1 MSHAFTPEPLTS
13 ESSPLGLLASPVS
26 PLGRVFVSVS
36 CVLCLWPPPGM
47 ATLWGWGEPLSLL
60 PPGFRLLMA
69 GLAPKCTLAVPKG
82 RKYGDGSAAEFG
94 LTPCHFCALTGTRIS
109 TRKLRSCSMMPSAS
123 GRAPWAGTTPLSVLL
138 ALLALCFL
146 RLSLCCPQPTPR
158 GSQERGVGTL
168 FSYCPLI
175 AVVLSSLRPNI
186 FFLKKILMAK

>member
-1 MSHAFTPEPLTS
+1 MSLSLVSCAF
-13 ESSPLGLLASPVS
+13 GLLRA
-26 PLGRVFVSVS
+26 
-36 CVLCLWPPPGM
+36 W
-47 ATLWGWGEPLSLL
+47 PLSGGGVN
-60 PPGFRLLMA
+60 PSHCSHQASCLLMA

-146 RLSLCCPQPTPR
+146 RLSLCCPQPTPQ